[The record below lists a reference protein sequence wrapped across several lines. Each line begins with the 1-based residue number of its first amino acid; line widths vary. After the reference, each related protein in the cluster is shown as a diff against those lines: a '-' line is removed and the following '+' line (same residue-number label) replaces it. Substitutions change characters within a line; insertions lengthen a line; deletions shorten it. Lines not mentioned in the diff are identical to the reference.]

1 MFHTSPKNS
10 KSPVNSSSS
19 IKYRNS
25 NQKSQIFTLPLPSFK
40 PSVMANKR
48 EFEIAFVGLKPG
60 IHEFNYEVDDKF
72 FVDKGVIDF
81 TGCHANIKLSLDK
94 KSSFMLLKFEVGG
107 KADVTCDRCGNPLPM
122 DIWDEFNMLV
132 KLVENPDEMNDQEED
147 PDVFYISR
155 TESHVNVASWIYDFV
170 LLSFPMQKMCSEE
183 AMGGPQCNN
192 EVLEKLRAMEV
203 REQEA
208 NSNQLWKGLEQF
220 KAKKKS
226 KK

>member
-1 MFHTSPKNS
+1 
-10 KSPVNSSSS
+10 
-19 IKYRNS
+19 
-25 NQKSQIFTLPLPSFK
+25 
-40 PSVMANKR
+40 MANKR

-72 FVDKGVIDF
+72 FADKGVTDF
-81 TGCHANIKLSLDK
+81 TSCTANIKLTLDK

-132 KLVENPDEMNDQEED
+132 KMVENPDEMNEQEED

-155 TESHVNVASWIYDFV
+155 NESHIDVANWIYDFV
-170 LLSFPMQKMCSEE
+170 LLSFPLQKMCSEAE
-183 AMGGPQCNN
+183 MGGPQCNL
-192 EVLEKLRAMEV
+192 EVLEKLREMEV
-203 REQEA
+203 RQQEA

-220 KAKKKS
+220 KKKVKKK
-226 KK
+226 